1 MTPSTDRARRTRAL
15 VTGTSRGIGA
25 AIARALAA
33 AGHPVIVNYL
43 RNADAAEALC
53 EEIRAA
59 GGVAQALGFDVAD
72 GDSVAR
78 AMETILADPTPVGV
92 LVNNAGVTRD
102 APFPV
107 MERDAWD
114 AVIRTSLDGFYNVT
128 RPLVMPM
135 VRARWGRIITISSV
149 SAQVGNRSQA
159 NYAAAKAGLI
169 GATRA
174 LASEVAR
181 RGVTVNAVAPGLI
194 ETDMIRDA
202 PVEQIT
208 KMIPMR
214 RVGRPDEVASV
225 VAFLAGE
232 GASYVTGQVIGVNG
246 GLA

>member
-1 MTPSTDRARRTRAL
+1 MTNHDGRVGRTRAL
-15 VTGTSRGIGA
+15 VTGGSRGIGA

-33 AGHPVIVNYL
+33 LGHPVIVNYH
-43 RNADAAEALC
+43 RNADAAEAVC
-53 EEIRAA
+53 AQIRAA
-59 GGVAQALGFDVAD
+59 GGTAEAMGFDVAD
-72 GDSVAR
+72 GDATAR
-78 AMETILADPTPVGV
+78 AMEAILADPMPVGV

-102 APFPV
+102 APFPA

-114 AVIRTSLDGFYNVT
+114 AVLRTSLDGFYNVT

-149 SAQVGNRSQA
+149 SGQVGNRGQV
-159 NYAAAKAGLI
+159 NYAAAKAGLL

-194 ETDMIRDA
+194 ETDMIREA
-202 PVEQIT
+202 PVEEIT

-214 RVGRPDEVASV
+214 RVGRAEEVASV
-225 VAFLAGE
+225 VAFLAGA

>member
-1 MTPSTDRARRTRAL
+1 MTPPLSRAQQTRAL
-15 VTGTSRGIGA
+15 ITGGSRGIGA
-25 AIARALAA
+25 AIARSLASV
-33 AGHPVIVNYL
+33 GHQVIVNYL

-59 GGVAQALGFDVAD
+59 GGVALAMQFDVAD
-72 GDSVAR
+72 ADAVAR
-78 AMETILADPTPVGV
+78 AMEVILADPMPVGV
-92 LVNNAGVTRD
+92 LVNNAGVSRD
-102 APFPV
+102 GPFPA

-114 AVIRTSLDGFYNVT
+114 AVLRTSLDGFYNVT

-149 SAQVGNRSQA
+149 SGQIGNRGQA

-194 ETDMIRDA
+194 DTDMIREA
-202 PVEQIT
+202 PVEEIT

-232 GASYVTGQVIGVNG
+232 TASYVTGQVIGVNG

>member
-15 VTGTSRGIGA
+15 VTGASRGIGA

-214 RVGRPDEVASV
+214 RVGLPTRWRAWWPSWPGRARR
-225 VAFLAGE
+225 
-232 GASYVTGQVIGVNG
+232 T
-246 GLA
+246 

>member
-15 VTGTSRGIGA
+15 VTGASRGIGA

-59 GGVAQALGFDVAD
+59 GGVAQALGFDMAD